1 MFLTLCNSTRNYTKR
16 RLYYVC
22 YISVSSRSNNPATA
36 YNFHLISNCHCLI
49 PKRIKSISVCMYLCP
64 IYMSMYIYGCARPCI
79 SILTIFFAV
88 IVPGNLRKSIG
99 RNLWSES
106 NLLETLTDRYC
117 CAAIWLC
124 LCLSSTGPPA
134 VLMRR
139 RRSAT
144 GLKRV
149 GEGRVKKKFH
159 PLVLP
164 PLSSRG
170 SKIGKPRYGC

>member
-1 MFLTLCNSTRNYTKR
+1 
-16 RLYYVC
+16 
-22 YISVSSRSNNPATA
+22 
-36 YNFHLISNCHCLI
+36 
-49 PKRIKSISVCMYLCP
+49 
-64 IYMSMYIYGCARPCI
+64 MSMYIYGCARPCI
-79 SILTIFFAV
+79 SILPIFFAV

-117 CAAIWLC
+117 CGAIWLC

-170 SKIGKPRYGC
+170 SKIGKPRYGCWNCLYKVYIFNAVHCCPWGYSQTAFLYDSENFWMNLADRHFFFFTREIESKNNVVVNIF